1 MASEIQQMIFQ
12 TTHKKWDAAARNIM
26 ERYIYYTDYVLNQI
40 QEMMHLRKEKKL
52 KNIEGMQYQRY
63 IDGEPQLS
71 RLMTQYARNLSR
83 LYILAVRKYR

>member
-1 MASEIQQMIFQ
+1 
-12 TTHKKWDAAARNIM
+12 
-26 ERYIYYTDYVLNQI
+26 
-40 QEMMHLRKEKKL
+40 
-52 KNIEGMQYQRY
+52 MQYQRY